1 VIGILGTMIYSVRKD
16 KPELNRFV
24 ASIVLLRA
32 YLPLFDIEDRRHSN
46 SELSNTIFFV
56 ASCNGLFI

>member
-1 VIGILGTMIYSVRKD
+1 MIYSVRVD
-16 KPELNRFV
+16 KPELNRI
-24 ASIVLLRA
+24 AAILVLLRA

-46 SELSNTIFFV
+46 TELSNSIFIV